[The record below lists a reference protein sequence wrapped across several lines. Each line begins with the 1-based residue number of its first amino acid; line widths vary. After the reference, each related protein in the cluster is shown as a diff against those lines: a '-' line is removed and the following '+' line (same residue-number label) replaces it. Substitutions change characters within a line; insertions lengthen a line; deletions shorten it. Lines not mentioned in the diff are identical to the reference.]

1 MAGKREKIIK
11 NNLES
16 EARQQILD
24 VALALFAQ
32 KGYAATTVREI
43 VDAAGITAPS
53 LYYYFGSKEGLY
65 LDLVQTHGA
74 QIDLALQSYA
84 HTSAS
89 AKMRV
94 KDLVDKI
101 FLQVINDRDFFRL
114 MFSMYY
120 GPSQGAPYYDFISY
134 HVKIHAAIKKVI
146 EEGIA
151 SREFQ
156 SGNPGYITWVIRGV
170 VQLAM
175 EEQIKDDREKIDRP
189 RLQRI
194 LDIILD
200 RLERPP
206 SP

>member
-1 MAGKREKIIK
+1 MAGKREKTIK

-24 VALALFAQ
+24 AALGLFAQ

-101 FLQVINDRDFFRL
+101 FLQVINDKDFFRL

-151 SREFQ
+151 SKEFQ